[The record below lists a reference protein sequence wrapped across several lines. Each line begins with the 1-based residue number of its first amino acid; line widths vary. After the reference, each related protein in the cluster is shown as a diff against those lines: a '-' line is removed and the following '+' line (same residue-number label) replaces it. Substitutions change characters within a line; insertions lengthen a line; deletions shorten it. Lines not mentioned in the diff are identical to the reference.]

1 MAETAPRKQRLL
13 ARHRRMKR
21 GALLAFALLSGGVAL
36 TLGAHWALLLLIC
49 GWGAHEVW
57 FSDHLFYAPA
67 TDYAY
72 RFDERAEALP
82 VVFAGGR
89 LTLSNEAALDEP
101 DTLILALSV
110 RSNWLGRFFDPS
122 IAIETSRPDSASAR
136 DCQVFERGAKGV
148 RYLNLTGFGGFLRE
162 SGLRLQGRHCHLDG
176 EPRLWRVKHSDFRQK
191 RVLVVAPHADDAELA
206 AFGLYSQAKEAW
218 VVTLT
223 AGEVG
228 AEHYERMGL
237 SVSEA
242 ARLKGRLRA
251 WDSIAAPIWA
261 GVPAGRSI
269 QLGYFCMRLSA
280 MREAPDAAVA
290 SIQADLRDTRFF
302 RAFNSVR
309 LASDG
314 NGVPSWNN
322 LLADL
327 REIVLMA
334 KPEVVVLPHSF
345 LDPHPD
351 HVTAHAA
358 VREAL
363 TGLAWRPETLLCY
376 AIHLH
381 DNDRW
386 PMGAA
391 HSGVALPPVFD
402 DSATLSPWALPLAG
416 PVQLGKAMALAMMHD
431 LTQPLTFKRRLRRVL
446 QRVIVGRVQPPYG
459 ENEFFRKAVRRHEIF
474 WVENGVVDGKEY

>member
-1 MAETAPRKQRLL
+1 
-13 ARHRRMKR
+13 MKR
-21 GALLAFALLSGGVAL
+21 CALLVFALLSIGVAL
-36 TLGAHWALLLLIC
+36 TLGVQWALLLLVC
-49 GWGAHEVW
+49 GWGAHEAW
-57 FSDHLFYAPA
+57 FSDHLFYSPA

-72 RFDERAEALP
+72 CFDERAEALP
-82 VVFAGGR
+82 VIFADAR
-89 LTLSNEAALDEP
+89 LTLSDEAALGGL

-110 RSNWLGRFFDPS
+110 RSSWLGRFFDPA
-122 IAIETSRPDSASAR
+122 IVIETNRPDSAAMR
-136 DCQVFERGAKGV
+136 DCQVFERGAQGV

-162 SGLRLQGRHCHLDG
+162 SGLRLQGRHCHLGG
-176 EPRLWRVKHSDFRQK
+176 EPRLWRVKHPDFRQK

-206 AFGLYSQAKEAW
+206 AFGLYSQAKDAW
-218 VVTLT
+218 IVTLT
-223 AGEVG
+223 AGEIE

-237 SVSEA
+237 SVPEA

-261 GVPAGRSI
+261 GMPAGRSI

-280 MREAPDAAVA
+280 MREAPGAAVA
-290 SIQADLRDTRFF
+290 SSRADLCDTRFF
-302 RAFNSVR
+302 RTFNPIR
-309 LASDG
+309 LASDAD
-314 NGVPSWNN
+314 GVPSWNN

-334 KPEVVVLPHSF
+334 KPEVVVLPHSR

-351 HVTAHAA
+351 HVAAHAA

-363 TGLAWRPETLLCY
+363 MSLAWRPEALLCY
-376 AIHLH
+376 ANHLH

-402 DSATLSPWALPLAG
+402 DSTTLSPWALPLTG
-416 PVQLGKAMALAMMHD
+416 PVQLDKAMALAMMHD
-431 LTQPLTFKRRLRRVL
+431 LTLPLTFKQRLRRVL
-446 QRVIVGRVQPPYG
+446 QGVIVGRASPPYG
-459 ENEFFRKAVRRHEIF
+459 ENEFFRKAVRRHEVF
-474 WVENGVVDGKEY
+474 WVENGAIEGKGR